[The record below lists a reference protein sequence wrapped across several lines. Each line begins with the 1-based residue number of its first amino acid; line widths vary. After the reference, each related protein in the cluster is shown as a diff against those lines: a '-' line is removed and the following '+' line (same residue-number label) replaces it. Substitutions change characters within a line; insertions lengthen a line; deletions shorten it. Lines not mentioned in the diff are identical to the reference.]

1 LDALNTDLANLTRR
15 AAPGLLARPGVG
27 IETAGALL
35 VTAGDN
41 PDRLGSDAAL
51 AALCGAS
58 PVQASSGKTTRHR
71 LNRGGD
77 RQANNA
83 LWVITLTR
91 LRIHPA
97 TRAYAQRRTTQGKTT
112 KEIMRCLKRHLAR
125 ELFPLL
131 KADLQQA
138 NSTR

>member
-1 LDALNTDLANLTRR
+1 
-15 AAPGLLARPGVG
+15 
-27 IETAGALL
+27 
-35 VTAGDN
+35 
-41 PDRLGSDAAL
+41 L

-58 PVQASSGKTTRHR
+58 PVQVSSGKTTRHR

-83 LWVITLTR
+83 LWVIALTR
-91 LRIHPA
+91 LRIDPA
-97 TRAYAQRRTTQGKTT
+97 TRAYAQRRTAQGKTT
-112 KEIMRCLKRHLAR
+112 KEIMRCLKRHLVR

-138 NSTR
+138 NGTR